1 MQSMTA
7 RTARCLVLAAVVL
20 AGVAAVVPA
29 AARTAPRHTL
39 RAARMRRAPKLG
51 HWTTIGSG
59 KQVVPGTP
67 AVWMSPKST
76 GYALWLRHPTN
87 GTATYELAKVAPKGA
102 VTPSADIFKGA
113 NWTSLTYAPAIV
125 SQGSSPLLV
134 FNGAKG
140 TTGAYSRGCVY
151 GALGTAVP
159 WQLQTWSLSAD
170 CVNPIGGSVEG
181 KAGVLAT
188 AFPGGWNGGHGVEYR
203 VGTSPTI
210 PATGNDSRISLT
222 SPAVAAR
229 ANVGADAQ
237 GNGDFYVVWSQAFS
251 SPASHDG
258 YYVKDVSANTA
269 AKKVPNTGT
278 NTTNHMP
285 TPGDIAIANTNTHGG
300 EFVASCNNAT
310 TCSLQLWK
318 VGAKKAV
325 KIPGSASAFS
335 VSIAAAP
342 GGRLWIA
349 WYNSQNNR
357 VFVTRTNKHDTRFGA
372 ARSYATP
379 CVENGLLG
387 LSGGPSTRL
396 DVALE
401 CVDKKLDGAVYV
413 TQALVSLHVS
423 LSAHKV
429 TNTSKHK
436 ITVTVTDVGDP
447 IAGATVHFDGHNA
460 TTNSAGKA
468 SFTLAKNTAPGK
480 YKASASKAGYLSA
493 GGTVTVTK

>member
-1 MQSMTA
+1 
-7 RTARCLVLAAVVL
+7 
-20 AGVAAVVPA
+20 
-29 AARTAPRHTL
+29 
-39 RAARMRRAPKLG
+39 MRRAPKLG
-51 HWTTIGSG
+51 NWTTIGSG
-59 KQVVPGTP
+59 KQVVTGTP
-67 AVWMSPKST
+67 AVWMSPKNTASV
-76 GYALWLRHPTN
+76 LWLRHPTN
-87 GTATYELAKVAPKGA
+87 CTATYELAKVAPKGA

-210 PATGNDSRISLT
+210 PATEMIRASLDQPCGRGSRQHRRRHAGQRRFLRGL
-222 SPAVAAR
+222 VAGVLVAR
-229 ANVGADAQ
+229 QPRRLLREGRQREHRGEEGAEHRHEHDEPHAHPRRHRDREHEHAC
-237 GNGDFYVVWSQAFS
+237 GRVRRVVQQRDHVFAATVESRREEGSQ
-251 SPASHDG
+251 D
-258 YYVKDVSANTA
+258 
-269 AKKVPNTGT
+269 
-278 NTTNHMP
+278 
-285 TPGDIAIANTNTHGG
+285 
-300 EFVASCNNAT
+300 
-310 TCSLQLWK
+310 
-318 VGAKKAV
+318 
-325 KIPGSASAFS
+325 PGSASAFS

-372 ARSYATP
+372 AKSYATP

-493 GGTVTVTK
+493 GGRSPSRSRPPFGANSMQGTKRPARRTVRERIRTGGPGTPI